1 MSDIAIAPILLVLA
15 IVLIIYLI
23 AQNST
28 RTKDSAVEPY
38 RPDIDHD
45 YDNYQTYQTYRDLY
59 PIGPNIRSDWAYLSS
74 RGLLPWWNSTRYT
87 RNSSYDIRG
96 DIPPILYD
104 VGPWNVSPIM
114 DRFYQRY

>member
-1 MSDIAIAPILLVLA
+1 MIVLLVLA
-15 IVLIIYLI
+15 IILIMYLLM
-23 AQNST
+23 
-28 RTKDSAVEPY
+28 RKDYNIDANTQDAKNTEPY

-45 YDNYQTYQTYRDLY
+45 YDNYQTYRDLY
-59 PIGPNIRSDWAYLSS
+59 PIGPDIRSDWAYLSS

-114 DRFYQRY
+114 DYYYQRY